1 MAETS
6 IDYIH
11 GENYAVWYSDKY
23 DIIRDM
29 EEYLKNYPKEVSIIS
44 NVCDEDGR
52 GRALTIKIPAKW
64 VRYPRPSRGKAMTD
78 EQREA
83 MRERG
88 RKLAA
93 QRMAAL
99 GKG

>member
-29 EEYLKNYPKEVSIIS
+29 EEYLRDYPNEVSIIS

-52 GRALTIKIPAKW
+52 SRALTIKIPAKW
-64 VRYPRPSRGKAMTD
+64 VRYPRPSRGKSMTD